1 MKYYPT
7 INSGNS
13 MTASSIHQNLHMI
26 MQTKQNK
33 RNKNRNKKIQG
44 LTKVNKSMLKIRV
57 KITIIKHKLNGVK
70 FVVALTSNHM
80 HHITV
85 TYFTVLEQQGKT
97 SFVIFKIKDS
107 F

>member
-13 MTASSIHQNLHMI
+13 MTASSIHQNFHMI

-33 RNKNRNKKIQG
+33 RNRNRKIQG

-97 SFVIFKIKDS
+97 SFAIFKIKDS